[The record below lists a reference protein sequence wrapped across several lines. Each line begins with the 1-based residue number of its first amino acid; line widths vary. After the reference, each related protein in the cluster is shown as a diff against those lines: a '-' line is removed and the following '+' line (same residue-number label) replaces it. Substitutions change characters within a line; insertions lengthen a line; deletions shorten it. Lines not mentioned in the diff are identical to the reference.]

1 MHGEKRER
9 ILRVLLNEPNGSL
22 TKYRVAKL
30 SECSTSWTIE
40 YLQALEKK
48 KLVKKTKVVNIE
60 SLLDLWESI
69 SRKPLH
75 YDFFVE
81 SPVEFLKK
89 IKIDYA
95 LTTYFAENLLNHY
108 LFPSRADL
116 YVIKDD
122 LPKWKNKIVKFGL
135 VGKGNLRVL
144 VYDPHVLY
152 KKRKIKGL
160 WVASTPQVLL
170 DLKKEGG
177 VCKEAYDIMVKKYV
191 RTKRD

>member
-9 ILRVLLNEPNGSL
+9 IIRVLLNDPKGNL

-40 YLQALEKK
+40 YLQNLQKK
-48 KLVKKTKVVNIE
+48 RLVKGTKVVKIKKLIE
-60 SLLDLWESI
+60 LWESI
-69 SRKPLH
+69 TRRPVR
-75 YDFFVE
+75 YDFFVD
-81 SPVEFLKK
+81 SPSEFLKK
-89 IKIDYA
+89 IDLDYA
-95 LTTYFAENLLNHY
+95 LTTYFAENLLNNY

-122 LPKWKNKIVKFGL
+122 LPKWKDKIVKKGL
-135 VGKGNLRVL
+135 VGKGNLRLL

-152 KKRKIKGL
+152 KRRKIKAL
-160 WVASTPQVLL
+160 WVASIPQVLL

-177 VCKEAYDIMVKKYV
+177 VCKEAYEIMVKKYV
-191 RTKRD
+191 